1 MFLQTE
7 LCSEMEFYYFTAP
20 GFCLTTSLG
29 TSTQRDSL
37 KSNIFPGFCFLG
49 HPMMISTKTTWSEVL
64 EVAGKRWRS
73 ERDQMEWKMKYNK
86 NQNRYE
92 E

>member
-29 TSTQRDSL
+29 TSTQQDSL

-49 HPMMISTKTTWSEVL
+49 HPLMILTKTTWSEVL

-73 ERDQMEWKMKYNK
+73 ERDQMEWKIKYNK
-86 NQNRYE
+86 K
-92 E
+92 

>member
-7 LCSEMEFYYFTAP
+7 LCSEMEFYYSTAP

-29 TSTQRDSL
+29 TSTQQDSL

-49 HPMMISTKTTWSEVL
+49 HPLMISTKTTWSEVL
-64 EVAGKRWRS
+64 EVAGRRWRS
-73 ERDQMEWKMKYNK
+73 EIDQMEWKIKYNK
-86 NQNRYE
+86 KRKQV
-92 E
+92 

>member
-1 MFLQTE
+1 MEHQHNRIPLKATFFL
-7 LCSEMEFYYFTAP
+7 
-20 GFCLTTSLG
+20 
-29 TSTQRDSL
+29 
-37 KSNIFPGFCFLG
+37 GFCFLG

-64 EVAGKRWRS
+64 EVAGKKWRS

>member
-1 MFLQTE
+1 M
-7 LCSEMEFYYFTAP
+7 
-20 GFCLTTSLG
+20 
-29 TSTQRDSL
+29 
-37 KSNIFPGFCFLG
+37 I
-49 HPMMISTKTTWSEVL
+49 ISTKTTWSEVL
-64 EVAGKRWRS
+64 EVAGKKWRS